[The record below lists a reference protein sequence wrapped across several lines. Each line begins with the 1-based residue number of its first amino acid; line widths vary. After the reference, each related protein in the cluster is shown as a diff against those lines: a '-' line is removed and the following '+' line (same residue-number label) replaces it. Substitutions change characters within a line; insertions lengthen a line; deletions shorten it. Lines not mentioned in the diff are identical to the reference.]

1 MCVNFL
7 TNIPALEKL
16 SGIHSYYNIKSD
28 CSCYIVIEMWLLCGF
43 KKITGI
49 NHTHTH
55 KTVSVISHIC
65 DYRMQYIL
73 SSNLYF
79 QISMVNVLKPT
90 ES

>member
-1 MCVNFL
+1 
-7 TNIPALEKL
+7 
-16 SGIHSYYNIKSD
+16 
-28 CSCYIVIEMWLLCGF
+28 MWLLCGF

-49 NHTHTH
+49 SHKYTHT
-55 KTVSVISHIC
+55 KQFPWSKPVIFHFC